1 MSDHYT
7 TFQDVF
13 IGDDG
18 VKVEFGYTRGIGN
31 RWHVVAQVVTGNS
44 FVEIYTAHDEKPETL
59 ELMFATHRAA
69 VARLLTGLARLV
81 GLKGLTQ

>member
-59 ELMFATHRAA
+59 EVMFATHRAA
-69 VARLLTGLARLV
+69 VAQLLTGLAKLV
-81 GLKGLTQ
+81 AVKGLVQ

>member
-18 VKVEFGYTRGIGN
+18 VKIEFAYTRGIGN
-31 RWHVVAQVVTGNS
+31 RWHVVAQVAVGYQ
-44 FVEIYTAHDEKPETL
+44 FVEIYTAQDEKPESL
-59 ELMFATHRAA
+59 EVMFTTHRAA
-69 VARLLTGLARLV
+69 VAQLLIGLARLV
-81 GLKGLTQ
+81 AVKGII